1 MWKIDTSTGGTGSIC
16 TDRVESKLAISS
28 HGDVRH
34 VGGTQPPRLLV
45 QKTSW
50 FPACSSSI
58 YLCSSCREITARRDM
73 KNRGFVGNSL
83 SS

>member
-34 VGGTQPPRLLV
+34 VGGTQPPD
-45 QKTSW
+45 
-50 FPACSSSI
+50 C
-58 YLCSSCREITARRDM
+58 
-73 KNRGFVGNSL
+73 
-83 SS
+83 